1 MKPRVII
8 EYDSATQNCSWTI
21 ESGIPIK
28 DLVMTLKL
36 LETTLIMQQLE
47 NVAQQSPKNEP
58 RVLVPDV
65 HLPRH

>member
-8 EYDSATQNCSWTI
+8 EYDSAVQNCSWTI
-21 ESGIPIK
+21 EPGIPIK
-28 DLVMTLKL
+28 ELLMAMKL
-36 LETTLIMQQLE
+36 LETTLLMQQLE
-47 NVAQQSPKNEP
+47 NMASQSSKEMP